1 MLGSKLLFHVC
12 MCVCVLVFFLFCP
25 RGSAGGLLVPGPG
38 IEPVPPTVGLPRWF
52 SGKESAGLIQE
63 TREIQFLPLSRE
75 DPLEEEMAAHSSIL
89 VLRIPWT
96 EEPGSL

>member
-1 MLGSKLLFHVC
+1 MHV
-12 MCVCVLVFFLFCP
+12 CVCVSFFSFLP
-25 RGSAGGLLVPGPG
+25 AWLGRWAVSSRTRD
-38 IEPVPPTVGLPRWF
+38 EPVPPTVGLPRWF